1 MLEKELILIVILGL
15 LLLFYFVIRFGA
27 GKQETISKSKEVSRY
42 LIGVRALIS
51 ILALV
56 GVILWFFME

>member
-27 GKQETISKSKEVSRY
+27 GKKEAISKSKEVSRY

>member
-15 LLLFYFVIRFGA
+15 LLLFYFVIRFSA
-27 GKQETISKSKEVSRY
+27 GKKETISKSKEVSRY
-42 LIGVRALIS
+42 LIGVRVLIS

-56 GVILWFFME
+56 GIILWFFME